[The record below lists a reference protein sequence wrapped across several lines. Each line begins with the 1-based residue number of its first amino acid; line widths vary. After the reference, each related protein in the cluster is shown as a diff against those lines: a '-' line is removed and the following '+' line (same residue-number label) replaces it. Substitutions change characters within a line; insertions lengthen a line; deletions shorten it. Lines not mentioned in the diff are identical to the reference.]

1 MLVKEILNVKGR
13 NVVTVSANDT
23 LQTAATLLQTKRIGA
38 LLVVSN
44 EEGLDG
50 ILSERDIVK
59 AIGEHG
65 SKALTMK
72 VKDVMTTQ
80 VIIAREKE
88 TVLDVLSQ
96 MTRGRFR
103 HMPVVENGEIRGM
116 VSIGDIVK
124 ARLDE
129 MAHEA
134 ENLLSYVRG

>member
-23 LQTAATLLQTKRIGA
+23 LQTAASLLQSKRIGA

-59 AIGEHG
+59 AVGEHG
-65 SKALTMK
+65 ATALSMT
-72 VKDVMTTQ
+72 VKEVMTTQ